1 MIFYKAAKKGVE
13 LSKVAAEYG
22 IERVKQYNDPEFKEL
37 GIELGKKWVNI
48 ADEKTNK
55 ILDKSLNYAN
65 EKLDEVKNGEDE
77 LSKKQAEVKDYLKDA
92 IDKSDAKIDNE
103 NEESEDIDK
112 EISLM
117 RQQLKER
124 EELRAKQ
131 KEELKELEKKHK
143 EEQKIALKDKTE
155 DLKVKKDE
163 TKDSIKDKTAKAKAE
178 AKDLKNDVKS
188 AKDDLKEDARAVR
201 QDRRDRKAAQKANK
215 ESEVVDVDAEVKD
228 E

>member
-1 MIFYKAAKKGVE
+1 MVFYKAAKKGVE

-143 EEQKIALKDKTE
+143 EEQKIALKDKT
-155 DLKVKKDE
+155 
-163 TKDSIKDKTAKAKAE
+163 AKAKAE